1 MIENFDP
8 ISVEW
13 TKQKWSK
20 TSIQSVCRMN
30 KTTMIENFDPIS
42 VQNEQNNNDRKL
54 RSNQCRMNKT
64 TMIENFDP
72 ISVQNEQNNN
82 DRKLRS
88 NQCAEWTK
96 QQWSN
101 FRSNQCRMNNF
112 DWKLALYLRHYDT
125 LTNARQCFIS
135 GDGIASMQT
144 VFLNNCSFFWSAWNN
159 DREHNTPVYRE
170 VFNGPT
176 DHERCRLIQNVNE
189 RWLTWNKFKFW
200 QMLVD
205 SKKTEPRNLIRLLMH
220 TFVRTI
226 GRIIVILHTTY
237 IVATRLVRGK
247 NPHR

>member
-1 MIENFDP
+1 LNSIHSPCYWHVHVYVVIHSCDTAHHPEPDP
-8 ISVEW
+8 ISAEW
-13 TKQKWSK
+13 TKQQWSK

-42 VQNEQNNNDRKL
+42 
-54 RSNQCRMNKT
+54 
-64 TMIENFDP
+64 
-72 ISVQNEQNNN
+72 
-82 DRKLRS
+82 
-88 NQCAEWTK
+88 AEWTK

-101 FRSNQCRMNNF
+101 FRPNQCRMNNF

-125 LTNARQCFIS
+125 MTNARQCFIS

-159 DREHNTPVYRE
+159 DREHNTLVYRE

>member
-1 MIENFDP
+1 MSCPCLCCHVHVYVVIHSCDTVHYPEP
-8 ISVEW
+8 
-13 TKQKWSK
+13 
-20 TSIQSVCRMN
+20 
-30 KTTMIENFDPIS
+30 DPIS

-54 RSNQCRMNKT
+54 RSNQCRMN
-64 TMIENFDP
+64 
-72 ISVQNEQNNN
+72 
-82 DRKLRS
+82 
-88 NQCAEWTK
+88 
-96 QQWSN
+96 
-101 FRSNQCRMNNF
+101 NF

-125 LTNARQCFIS
+125 MTNERQCFIS

-144 VFLNNCSFFWSAWNN
+144 VFLNNCFWSAWNN
-159 DREHNTPVYRE
+159 DREHNTLVYRE

-200 QMLVD
+200 HMLVD
-205 SKKTEPRNLIRLLMH
+205 SKITEPRNLIRLLMN

-237 IVATRLVRGK
+237 IVATRLVSGK